1 MGRQPHPAEVG
12 EQTGQR
18 GLTGKGHE
26 RRLQILHA
34 ATQQL
39 IEAGYAGFSTR
50 QVAERLGLRLSN
62 VQYYF
67 PTREALLEALLA
79 GVLADALAEFGRHP
93 AEHDLASLVRFVL
106 AGQTPQACRLF
117 LELWALAARD
127 AGARSAMDGF
137 YLAYRKEIEQA
148 VAKVAPGIGGAE
160 RARRAAL
167 IMALLEGVS
176 LFRHPGGAASPG
188 MDTAIIEA
196 VRRMARGGEMG

>member
-1 MGRQPHPAEVG
+1 MVRQRHPAEMG
-12 EQTGQR
+12 EQAGAR
-18 GLTGKGHE
+18 GVTGKGHE
-26 RRLQILHA
+26 RRLQILDA

-67 PTREALLEALLA
+67 PTRDALLEALLA

-93 AEHDLASLVRFVL
+93 ADHDLVTLVRFVL
-106 AGQTPQACRLF
+106 AGQTPHACRLF

-127 AGARSAMDGF
+127 PGARSAMDRF
-137 YLAYRKEIEQA
+137 YLAYRKEIERA

-160 RARRAAL
+160 RTRRAAL

-188 MDTAIIEA
+188 MDTAITEA
-196 VRRMARGGEMG
+196 VQRIACEPA